1 MNRRPLTT
9 AVAALVSI
17 AAALVGCTTGDR
29 LPDARMEPAP
39 TTTEGP
45 PGVVCT
51 DAEAAERPAVSSY
64 EPLAELPGLTDV
76 VDDEF
81 VQSLRA
87 KGKLVVGISPDTL
100 LFGARNL
107 GYDPAHPN
115 GELPY
120 EGFDIDM
127 LVEVAIA
134 LFGGDRTTIGEHL
147 EFVAIPY
154 SQRLPKLISNEVDIV
169 AHTMT
174 INCRRWKQIAF
185 SAEYFFAGQ
194 RILVAKGSKFETI
207 DDLNAAG
214 ASVCVPAAS
223 TNEANLI
230 ADYPDVQRVVP
241 ADISDCLVL
250 LQQGTVDAVTGDD
263 TVLAGLAAQ
272 DPAAVVLGDQ
282 FSDEPY
288 GLGINQ
294 EHVYFVQ
301 FVNRVLADVIDDGRW
316 MESYQRWLVPSLTA
330 ADAEVVLPTPDY
342 TRPVP
347 GS

>member
-1 MNRRPLTT
+1 MSRRRLAT
-9 AVAALVSI
+9 AVVALVSI
-17 AAALVGCTTGDR
+17 TTALAGCTTGDR
-29 LPDARMEPAP
+29 LPDAAVESAP

-45 PGVVCT
+45 ASIQCT
-51 DAEAAERPAVSSY
+51 EAEAAERPAVSSY
-64 EPLAELPGLTDV
+64 EPLDELPDPTEP

-81 VQSLRA
+81 VESLRS

-107 GYDPAHPN
+107 EYTADDPDGA
-115 GELPY
+115 LPY

-134 LFGGDRTTIGEHL
+134 IFGGDRSTVGEHL

-154 SQRLPKLISNEVDIV
+154 SQRLPKLIANEVDIV

-194 RILVAKGSKFETI
+194 RILVAKGSPYATI
-207 DDLNAAG
+207 DDLEAA
-214 ASVCVPAAS
+214 AAKVCVPAGS
-223 TNEANLI
+223 TNEANL
-230 ADYPDVQRVVP
+230 ANDYPGVQRVVP
-241 ADISDCLVL
+241 SDISDCLVL
-250 LQQGTVDAVTGDD
+250 LQQGTVDAISGDD

-272 DPAAVVLGDQ
+272 DPATVVLGDQ

-288 GLGINQ
+288 GLGINANN
-294 EHVYFVQ
+294 VYFVQ
-301 FVNRVLADVIDDGRW
+301 FVNRVLADVVDDGRW
-316 MESYQRWLVPSLTA
+316 LASYERWLVPSLTA
-330 ADAEVVLPTPDY
+330 SADDATLPVPDY

-347 GS
+347 SS